1 MLIENFL
8 FNKLT
13 ENNDTREGFTDN
25 QPSFFKRLIL
35 FLLEILI
42 MAVAGFLAWKCNSD
56 QKTLG
61 RIILTILAV
70 IFSGFYIL
78 FYVIYHIIIR
88 VDCPK

>member
-1 MLIENFL
+1 MLFENFL
-8 FNKLT
+8 INKLLD
-13 ENNDTREGFTDN
+13 NNTREGFEDK
-25 QPSFFKRLIL
+25 QPSFIKRFIL

-42 MAVAGFLAWKCNSD
+42 MAVAGYLAWKCNSD

-61 RIILTILAV
+61 RVLLTLLAV

-88 VDCPK
+88 TECPK